1 MTEESSESTNAL
13 SRHKQPQ
20 SPTADT
26 ELSDSP
32 APQDES
38 DSAAPEA
45 TNGTDAS
52 SALERLKNSQS
63 SSAPATTA
71 EDTDDHEAPALS
83 EVPATERKT
92 SRAPKEDKW
101 TLRDKFNA
109 WLDSFKGPT
118 QEDIEQAIANTPDRL
133 QARWKKLQD
142 DRRAVRLAEERSKQ
156 LAAEVE
162 EARLALEE
170 QWERESERMAELER
184 QHAIDARRRQQERE
198 TEALL
203 RAARE
208 LESDDVPAPQNRPM
222 LQQDDEYLSDDE
234 LFERARQ
241 NLPEWQR
248 LNRIVYKA
256 RSIESQTP
264 APALPKTEE
273 DLEDDAEVVL
283 PFRKPV
289 TDDPDPQQLDGFRR
303 ITLTMSWVLFVV
315 VGLVSLGW
323 VGPWPSMIEAHD
335 GLYSGSTSLMSMA
348 FWHVAAW
355 PILWVGMLLYTSY
368 QWAPSQYSAV
378 RNRTTA
384 WYVSNAMLLAVGA
397 KLLAHFQDWGLEV
410 LASIAASVLLVRAV
424 GSLNRYTERT
434 VKERFLV
441 DMPIGLFTGWMMI
454 FSVTTVFTALAS
466 HNLSDLLWIPEIIWA
481 ILVIL
486 VLLVILSRLTLTG
499 RGRMSIAIGF
509 GFGMIAI
516 AGSRLFGAN
525 PSFIIVGVALL
536 GLFVII
542 AATENRRYQIATAEK
557 QALEYLVYADEE
569 D

>member
-13 SRHKQPQ
+13 SRLKQHQP
-20 SPTADT
+20 PRT
-26 ELSDSP
+26 ETQCPEEAIESSESNDSTP
-32 APQDES
+32 A
-38 DSAAPEA
+38 A
-45 TNGTDAS
+45 TQETTGS
-52 SALERLKNSQS
+52 SALARLKDNQPS
-63 SSAPATTA
+63 SSSVTPAA
-71 EDTDDHEAPALS
+71 ETEEDEAQELT
-83 EVPATERKT
+83 EVPATGRNT
-92 SRAPKEDKW
+92 SKVPKEDKW

-109 WLDSFKGPT
+109 WLDSFKGPS
-118 QEDIEQAIANTPDRL
+118 QEDIEQAIANTPERL
-133 QARWKKLQD
+133 QARWQKLQD
-142 DRRAVRLAEERSKQ
+142 DRRAARLAEERSKH

-170 QWERESERMAELER
+170 QRERESERMAELER
-184 QHAIDARRRQQERE
+184 QHAIDARHRQQERE

-222 LQQDDEYLSDDE
+222 LQQDNEYLSDDE

-264 APALPKTEE
+264 APAVDKTEDNVE
-273 DLEDDAEVVL
+273 NEAEVVL
-283 PFRKPV
+283 PFRKPI

-303 ITLTMSWVLFVV
+303 ITLTISWALFVV

-323 VGPWPSMIEAHD
+323 IGPWSSLIDAHD
-335 GLYSGSTSLMSMA
+335 GLYSGSTSLLSMA

-355 PILWVGMLLYTSY
+355 PILWVGMLLYTAY

-397 KLLAHFQDWGLEV
+397 KLLAHFQDWGLEAI
-410 LASIAASVLLVRAV
+410 ASIAAAVLLVRAV

-434 VKERFLV
+434 VQERFLV

-454 FSVTTVFTALAS
+454 FSATTVFTALAS
-466 HNLSDLLWIPEIIWA
+466 HNISDFLWIPEIVWA
-481 ILVIL
+481 IVAI
-486 VLLVILSRLTLTG
+486 VALLVVLSQLTLTG

-516 AGSRLFGAN
+516 AGSRLFGSN
-525 PSFIIVGVALL
+525 SSFLMVGVALL

-557 QALEYLVYADEE
+557 QAMEHLVYADEE

>member
-13 SRHKQPQ
+13 SRLKQHKP
-20 SPTADT
+20 PRTATQIPEDAAET
-26 ELSDSP
+26 PESNGATPATANETTASHDSEEHDALELS
-32 APQDES
+32 EI
-38 DSAAPEA
+38 
-45 TNGTDAS
+45 
-52 SALERLKNSQS
+52 
-63 SSAPATTA
+63 PATQRT
-71 EDTDDHEAPALS
+71 
-83 EVPATERKT
+83 T
-92 SRAPKEDKW
+92 SRVPKEDKW

-118 QEDIEQAIANTPDRL
+118 QEDIEQAIANTPERL
-133 QARWKKLQD
+133 QARWQKLQD
-142 DRRAVRLAEERSKQ
+142 DRRAARLAEEHAKQ
-156 LAAEVE
+156 LAVEVE

-184 QHAIDARRRQQERE
+184 QHAIDARRRQQQRE

-264 APALPKTEE
+264 APTVNEAAETDE
-273 DLEDDAEVVL
+273 DEAEVVL
-283 PFRKPV
+283 PFRKPL

-303 ITLTMSWVLFVV
+303 ITLTISWALFVV

-323 VGPWPSMIEAHD
+323 VGPWSSIIDAHD
-335 GLYSGSTSLMSMA
+335 GLYSGSTSLLSMA
-348 FWHVAAW
+348 FWHIAAW
-355 PILWVGMLLYTSY
+355 PILWVGMLLYTAY

-384 WYVSNAMLLAVGA
+384 WYVSNAMLLAAGA
-397 KLLAHFQDWGLEV
+397 KLLAHFQTWGLEAI
-410 LASIAASVLLVRAV
+410 ASIAAAVLLARAV

-434 VKERFLV
+434 VQERFLV

-454 FSVTTVFTALAS
+454 FSATTVFTAMAS
-466 HNLSDLLWIPEIIWA
+466 HNVSDLFWVPEIFWA
-481 ILVIL
+481 LVVIL
-486 VLLVILSRLTLTG
+486 ALLVVLSRLTLTG

-509 GFGMIAI
+509 GFGMIAL

-525 PSFIIVGVALL
+525 TSFLMVGVSLL

-557 QALEYLVYADEE
+557 QAIDYLVYADEE

>member
-13 SRHKQPQ
+13 SRLKQHKP
-20 SPTADT
+20 PRTATQIPEDAAET
-26 ELSDSP
+26 PESNGATPATANKTTASHDSEEH
-32 APQDES
+32 D
-38 DSAAPEA
+38 
-45 TNGTDAS
+45 
-52 SALERLKNSQS
+52 ALE
-63 SSAPATTA
+63 
-71 EDTDDHEAPALS
+71 LS
-83 EVPATERKT
+83 EVPATQRKT
-92 SRAPKEDKW
+92 SRVPKEDKW

-118 QEDIEQAIANTPDRL
+118 QEDIEQAIANTPERL
-133 QARWKKLQD
+133 QARWQKLQD
-142 DRRAVRLAEERSKQ
+142 DRRAARLAEEHAKQ
-156 LAAEVE
+156 LAVEVE

-184 QHAIDARRRQQERE
+184 QHAIDARRRQQQRE

-264 APALPKTEE
+264 APTVNEAAETDE
-273 DLEDDAEVVL
+273 DEAEVVL
-283 PFRKPV
+283 PFRKPL

-303 ITLTMSWVLFVV
+303 ITLTISWALFVV

-323 VGPWPSMIEAHD
+323 VGPWSSIIDAHD
-335 GLYSGSTSLMSMA
+335 GLYSGSTSLLSMA

-355 PILWVGMLLYTSY
+355 PILWVGMLLYTAY

-384 WYVSNAMLLAVGA
+384 WYVSNAMLLAAGA
-397 KLLAHFQDWGLEV
+397 KLLAHFQTWGLEAI
-410 LASIAASVLLVRAV
+410 ASIAAAVLLARAV

-434 VKERFLV
+434 VQERFLV

-454 FSVTTVFTALAS
+454 FSATTVFTALAS
-466 HNLSDLLWIPEIIWA
+466 HNISDFLWIPEIVWA
-481 ILVIL
+481 IIAIVA
-486 VLLVILSRLTLTG
+486 LLVVLSQLTLTG

-516 AGSRLFGAN
+516 AGSRLFGSN
-525 PSFIIVGVALL
+525 SSFLMVGVALL

-557 QALEYLVYADEE
+557 QAMEHLVYADEE

>member
-1 MTEESSESTNAL
+1 
-13 SRHKQPQ
+13 
-20 SPTADT
+20 
-26 ELSDSP
+26 
-32 APQDES
+32 
-38 DSAAPEA
+38 
-45 TNGTDAS
+45 
-52 SALERLKNSQS
+52 
-63 SSAPATTA
+63 
-71 EDTDDHEAPALS
+71 
-83 EVPATERKT
+83 
-92 SRAPKEDKW
+92 
-101 TLRDKFNA
+101 
-109 WLDSFKGPT
+109 
-118 QEDIEQAIANTPDRL
+118 
-133 QARWKKLQD
+133 
-142 DRRAVRLAEERSKQ
+142 RRAVRLAEERSKQ

-184 QHAIDARRRQQERE
+184 QYAIDARRRQQERE

-203 RAARE
+203 RTARE

-454 FSVTTVFTALAS
+454 FSATTVFTALAS

-486 VLLVILSRLTLTG
+486 VLLVTLSRLTLTG

-542 AATENRRYQIATAEK
+542 AATENRRYQIATAAK